1 MLRLVDRFNE
11 EDIQEVFRIT
21 DECYPNDRYE
31 QSELRK
37 ILMKYP
43 AWFIDEGGVKA
54 NLISE
59 ISKGQ
64 PYIWSVCTR
73 PSHRGRG
80 CAATLIKEFEQ
91 HYTEAGYKKF
101 WLQVRTENPA
111 QKLYFDMGY
120 RVAVFSPNLYGA
132 LQHGM
137 TMRKSI

>member
-21 DECYPNDRYE
+21 DECYPGDGYS
-31 QSELRK
+31 QSDLRK
-37 ILMKYP
+37 ILMQYP

-64 PYIWSVCTR
+64 PYVWSVCTTA
-73 PSHRGRG
+73 SHRGRG
-80 CAATLIKEFEQ
+80 CAATLLKAFEK
-91 HYTEAGYKKF
+91 HYADAGYHKF

-120 RVAVFSPNLYGA
+120 RVASFSPSLYGA

>member
-1 MLRLVDRFNE
+1 MLRIVDRFNV

-21 DECYPNDRYE
+21 DECYPGDGYA
-31 QSELRK
+31 QDDLRK

-73 PSHRGRG
+73 DSHRGRG
-80 CAATLIKEFEQ
+80 SAGTLIKEFEK
-91 HYTEAGYKKF
+91 HYAESGYHRY

-120 RVAVFSPNLYGA
+120 RVSSFTPNLYGA